1 MWVAV
6 LKSGVHATLAG
17 LVLAFFIPIRDS
29 EKVSSPLHEFE
40 HDLHTVVAFAI
51 LPMFAFVN
59 AGISL
64 TGVSWNYLLHPVPLG
79 IALGLFVGKQAGVF
93 VFCWLA
99 VRVGLTNLPVGLNW
113 LHIYGVALLCGAGF
127 TMSLFISSLAFENT
141 AVDLLFDERLGIIV
155 GSLLSAA
162 GGYFVLRKSLPPR
175 RPEVHSAQS

>member
-29 EKVSSPLHEFE
+29 EKVSSPLHELE

-99 VRVGLTNLPVGLNW
+99 VRVGLTKLPVGLNW
-113 LHIYGVALLCGAGF
+113 LHIYGVALLCGVGF

-162 GGYFVLRKSLPPR
+162 GGYFVLWKSLPPR